1 MAAKNVDTCTSKGT
15 PLLNYYCEAVL
26 SRLGFGSTKESSKGG
41 ISSPST
47 VTGGDKTA
55 LPEADDRRLLPIK
68 LREVLIIARFSSGVN
83 AAPKKEGTN
92 SLSEEQLD
100 NNCEKRTIIRRE
112 LDAILDAT
120 RKDAEY
126 RVLGVCPDYP
136 GAQRSKSYYLERIK
150 ENLLACSDA
159 GKDVLSFIPLVHT
172 LYCTVQL

>member
-1 MAAKNVDTCTSKGT
+1 MAAKNVDTCTSKGM

-41 ISSPST
+41 ISSSST

-92 SLSEEQLD
+92 PLSEELD

-120 RKDAEY
+120 RDEWMQNTESLVS
-126 RVLGVCPDYP
+126 VLTTP
-136 GAQRSKSYYLERIK
+136 
-150 ENLLACSDA
+150 
-159 GKDVLSFIPLVHT
+159 VHSAPSPT
-172 LYCTVQL
+172 TSRGLRNIC